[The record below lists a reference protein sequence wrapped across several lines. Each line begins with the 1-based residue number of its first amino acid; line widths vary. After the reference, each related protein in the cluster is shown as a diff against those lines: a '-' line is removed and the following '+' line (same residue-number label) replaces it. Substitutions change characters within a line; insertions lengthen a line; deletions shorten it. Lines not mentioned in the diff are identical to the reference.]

1 MTIMRKT
8 CLGLLALSTLAI
20 APLAAAQQAAKV
32 TVTVKNVANAS
43 GTIRGSLCPDPNVFA
58 KTTCSNAVDAS
69 APAAAGAVELNFAG
83 VTPGIYGLAVFHD
96 EDGDGQINVFSD
108 AMAFGNNAKDLPPIF
123 ETSALK
129 VAGDLKTETTLFR
142 MVQ

>member
-1 MTIMRKT
+1 MTIIRKSY
-8 CLGLLALSTLAI
+8 LALAALSAWAI
-20 APLAAAQQAAKV
+20 APVATAQQAAKV
-32 TVTVKNVANAS
+32 TVTVNNVANAS

-58 KTTCSNAVDAS
+58 KTTCSDAFNAS
-69 APAAAGAVELNFAG
+69 APAAAGAVELNFTD
-83 VTPGIYGLAVFHD
+83 VKPGTYGLAVFHD
-96 EDGDGQINVFSD
+96 EDGDGRINVFAD

-129 VAGDLKTETTLFR
+129 VTGDLKTETTLFR